1 MSVAMPPISI
11 CLNGE
16 HSGIFCIYF
25 LSSRV
30 TVLSGYMTV
39 IIVVG
44 VFIAAFSSRVILN
57 CKMQERR
64 RMADPS
70 GRAV

>member
-25 LSSRV
+25 LSSRA
-30 TVLSGYMTV
+30 TVLSGHMTV
-39 IIVVG
+39 IVVG
-44 VFIAAFSSRVILN
+44 VFMAAFSLRVILN